1 MGFALK
7 SKMEFCIRSLLCS
20 AVAVAACLVTAT
32 GSLQAQDGSE
42 ELPTLEE
49 KKAQL
54 PSFDDLIMSSDTGP
68 YDWLV
73 LNNNTVIEVSPV
85 YPRPDT
91 LTKMAEERSEL
102 EKQKGGTRTERD
114 ARRNRLEQLRMVQVV
129 LPDNQ
134 AEDLELPVTQVSQ
147 IISFEKI
154 MLWRV
159 DELLRQGEIAKAYQM
174 LLVVDRRVP
183 GWKEST
189 PRFDGLLLR
198 EANLKLEAEEPYA
211 ALALM
216 DELAER
222 NLANEQLP
230 VIMGRT
236 IDELIE
242 DATGQNNFK
251 KAQYLI
257 SRLSKYFANHGVVQ
271 KWTQQFKK
279 LSADKLAVARQL
291 SEAGQFDEAS
301 RTALEARRIW
311 SSMSTNQVAEVSRH
325 LSRFQTLRVPV
336 RRFAKDAAVSPV
348 PLEAEAR
355 HQELTTVSL
364 FEPSAADELT
374 YYQSSFFDV
383 WDPNDLGREVVFS
396 MKQTK
401 PYFRTQPV
409 LTSNDVAGTLANLLN
424 PDLPTFN
431 PRLGSFVKSFSVRSP
446 DELRV
451 SFNRVPLNLEA
462 LFRFPIDSEVTALSP
477 DAKRLSTRFQLTEE
491 SSNERVYRRIVP
503 EPDGL
508 IPSQYHVAEIR
519 EIKFSDRHAEIQAFR
534 RKEVD
539 IIPHLRPWEIEVFKA
554 SGIAFV
560 QQYAIPS
567 THVIVFNP
575 KSENV
580 RSPQLR
586 RGLSFGVDRESML
599 KKIILRDDRMKYGRV
614 ASAPWHSQSYANS
627 PLVEPPVYD
636 HYLSF
641 LLRLAAL
648 EQLRIPLKQEF
659 VAEQKAKTL
668 EAKQEWDEEQFRF
681 DNSEQIKA
689 VAAHIKLPK
698 LRLVCDPDEVAFMAA
713 EKMVDRWKL
722 LGYEIELIPGDQDG
736 QPLSDNQWD
745 MMYRRVQMQE
755 PLLDLW
761 ELLLTDTNFDVAKLA
776 GFPDWMRQELI
787 NLDYATSFNDAQQR
801 LFKIHR
807 HMAAQA
813 FLIPLWE
820 IDDYVALQRNVAGFM
835 GRPVSVYHDIERWLV
850 KP

>member
-1 MGFALK
+1 MGFDLK
-7 SKMEFCIRSLLCS
+7 LPIEMYRCLLLTRT
-20 AVAVAACLVTAT
+20 VMFAACLAT
-32 GSLQAQDGSE
+32 ITGPLWAQDDAE
-42 ELPTLEE
+42 ERPTLEE
-49 KKAQL
+49 KRAQL
-54 PSFDDLIMSSDTGP
+54 PSFEELMQFADTEP
-68 YDWLV
+68 FDWLV
-73 LNNNTVIEVSPV
+73 LKDNTVIEVSPV
-85 YPRPDT
+85 YPRPNT
-91 LTKMAEERSEL
+91 LAKMDQERSEL
-102 EKQKGGTRTERD
+102 EKQKGGTRPERD

-134 AEDLELPVTQVSQ
+134 AVDFELPVSQVSQ

-159 DELLRQGEIAKAYQM
+159 DELLKQGAIAKAYQM
-174 LLVVDRRVP
+174 LLVVDRSVP
-183 GWKEST
+183 GWEESV
-189 PRFDGLLLR
+189 PRFDGLLLS
-198 EANLKLEAEEPYA
+198 EANQKLEAKEPYA

-222 NLANEQLP
+222 NPDNEQLP
-230 VIMGRT
+230 IVMGRT
-236 IDELIE
+236 IDELITKAVG
-242 DATGQNNFK
+242 DDNYQ

-257 SRLSKYFANHGVVQ
+257 SRLRKYFSDHNVVQ
-271 KWTQQFKK
+271 KWTQQFQR
-279 LSADKLAVARQL
+279 LSDQKLAQARQL
-291 SEAGQFDEAS
+291 SEAGKFDIAS
-301 RTALEARRIW
+301 TTAAEARRIW
-311 SSMSTNQVAEVSRH
+311 SSMSTTQVAEVSRH

-336 RRFAKDAAVSPV
+336 RRFKDDPAIFPI
-348 PLEAEAR
+348 PLEAETR
-355 HQELTTVSL
+355 DEELTTVSL

-409 LTSNDVAGTLANLLN
+409 LTSNDVAGTLSNLLD

-451 SFNRVPLNLEA
+451 SFTRVPLNLEA
-462 LFRFPIDSEVTALSP
+462 LFRFPIESEITSLSP
-477 DAKRLSTRFQLTEE
+477 ELSLLSTKFQLVDKN
-491 SSNERVYRRIVP
+491 SDERVYRRIVP

-519 EIKFSDRHAEIQAFR
+519 EKKFTNRHDEIQAFR
-534 RKEVD
+534 RKQVD
-539 IIPHLRPWEIEVFKA
+539 MIPHLRPWEIETFKA

-575 KSENV
+575 KSENT
-580 RSPQLR
+580 RSAQLR

-599 KKIILRDDRMKYGRV
+599 KKVILRDDKMKYGRV

-627 PLVEPPVYD
+627 PLVDPPAYD

-641 LLRLAAL
+641 LLRLAAQ

-659 VAEQKAKTL
+659 VAEQKAKAL
-668 EAKQEWDEEQFRF
+668 AAKQEWDEEVFRF
-681 DNSEQIKA
+681 DNSDQIKA

-698 LRLVCDPDEVAFMAA
+698 LRLVCDPDEVAMLAA
-713 EKMVDRWKL
+713 EKMVERWRV
-722 LGYEIELIPGDQDG
+722 LGYEIEMIKGDQEG
-736 QPLSDNQWD
+736 RPLADDQWD
-745 MMYRRVQMQE
+745 MMYRRVRMQE

-761 ELLLTDTNFDVAKLA
+761 EVLLTDSNFDVEKLA
-776 GFPDWMRQELI
+776 AYPDWMRQELI

-820 IDDYVALQRNVAGFM
+820 LDDYVALQRNIAGFS